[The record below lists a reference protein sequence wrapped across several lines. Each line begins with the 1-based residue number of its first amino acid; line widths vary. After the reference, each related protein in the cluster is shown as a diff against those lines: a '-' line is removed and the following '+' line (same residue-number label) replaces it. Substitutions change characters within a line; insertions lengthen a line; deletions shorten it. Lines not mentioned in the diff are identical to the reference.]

1 MKRLCY
7 KCFSELPENANYCPN
22 CGEPIRE
29 QEVKTTP
36 PGTENKAPRGFTCCN
51 IGFVFEVECSECGR
65 NVPWAHEL
73 KATIEDG
80 ELKITKGETLIYH
93 SKLKR
98 VMCTQCALKMGG
110 DAS

>member
-1 MKRLCY
+1 MVITMAIAC
-7 KCFSELPENANYCPN
+7 
-22 CGEPIRE
+22 
-29 QEVKTTP
+29 VTTSIAVSIA
-36 PGTENKAPRGFTCCN
+36 TTKILAAYYFK
-51 IGFVFEVECSECGR
+51 IVDSY
-65 NVPWAHEL
+65 EL